1 MATKTTR
8 TTTTALILATFAL
21 VGVMTAGVVPAASAQ
36 TAAEDPFLGTGG
48 LLDQFLG
55 GESLTNGNGGGSSDG
70 SSGGNGIRDGPETTR
85 ETTEQ
90 TEDQSEQNVQSN
102 SIDQDQTAAINEE
115 IASGSGSEAA
125 SAANSEAES
134 TYKTK
139 YKSKDGGSGTP
150 IPGES
155 TAASDSTSD
164 VSNNGTVAQDQILS
178 SPVQVNDNDF
188 GSDESR
194 SAVVGFNLGFE
205 QFTES
210 STESATPDV
219 GTTEAPILIP

>member
-8 TTTTALILATFAL
+8 RTATTALILATFAL
-21 VGVMTAGVVPAASAQ
+21 VGLMTTGAIVPAAFAQ
-36 TAAEDPFLGTGG
+36 TADDPFTGPGG
-48 LLDQFLG
+48 LLDQFLDDTA
-55 GESLTNGNGGGSSDG
+55 TNGNGGGSSDG
-70 SSGGNGIRDGPETTR
+70 GGNGIRDGPETTR

-90 TEDQSEQNVQSN
+90 TEDQSEQNEQSN

-125 SAANSEAES
+125 SAANSESES
-134 TYKTK
+134 TYETE
-139 YKSKDGGSGTP
+139 YKSKDGGSSTP

-155 TAASDSTSD
+155 TSVSDSTSD
-164 VSNNGTVAQDQILS
+164 VYNNGTLDQDQVLA

-194 SAVVGFNLGFE
+194 SAVVGFRFGFE

-210 STESATPDV
+210 ATPDS
-219 GTTEAPILIP
+219 GTDDVPIVVP

>member
-1 MATKTTR
+1 MATKTATKR
-8 TTTTALILATFAL
+8 TAATTALILATFAL
-21 VGVMTAGVVPAASAQ
+21 VGIMTAGVIPAAFAQ
-36 TAAEDPFLGTGG
+36 TVDDPVTGTGG

-55 GESLTNGNGGGSSDG
+55 GETLSNGNGGGGSDG
-70 SSGGNGIRDGPETTR
+70 ASSGGNGIRDGPETTR

-90 TEDQSEQNVQSN
+90 TEDQSEQNAQSN

-125 SAANSEAES
+125 SAANSESES

-139 YKSKDGGSGTP
+139 YKSKYGSGSSTP

-164 VSNNGTVAQDQILS
+164 VSNNGTVAQDQVLS
-178 SPVQVNDNDF
+178 SPIQVNDNDF

-194 SAVVGFNLGFE
+194 SAVVGFDLGFE
-205 QFTES
+205 QFTS
-210 STESATPDV
+210 SATPDV
-219 GTTEAPILIP
+219 GSSAPILIP

>member
-1 MATKTTR
+1 MTPK
-8 TTTTALILATFAL
+8 TTTTTSLIVGTFAL
-21 VGVMTAGVVPAASAQ
+21 VGLMTTGALVVPTAFAQ
-36 TAAEDPFLGTGG
+36 TAD
-48 LLDQFLG
+48 
-55 GESLTNGNGGGSSDG
+55 
-70 SSGGNGIRDGPETTR
+70 GIRDGPETTR

-90 TEDQSEQNVQSN
+90 TEDQSERNTQAS

-115 IASGSGSEAA
+115 IASGEGSELG

-139 YKSKDGGSGTP
+139 YKYKDGGSGIS

-155 TAASDSTSD
+155 IAASDSTSD
-164 VSNNGTVAQDQILS
+164 VSNNGTLGQDQVLS
-178 SPVQVNDNDF
+178 SPVQVNDNQGGNDQ
-188 GSDESR
+188 SR
-194 SAVVGFNLGFE
+194 SAVVGFDLGFE

-219 GTTEAPILIP
+219 GTRAPILIP